1 MWKRVCATA
10 TSGPRKRTCI
20 SGVSRVLARNGP
32 VGPCRRRI
40 RSRKPSLLVVHAP
53 LTVTNW
59 ASSRSESTM
68 PSGSCRPHASLNLNS
83 ISRIASSSAL
93 VITSPTDGHRADA
106 RSLKHNAP
114 SSADAPSSGDA
125 PSGANAASS
134 AHAPSGADAP
144 SSVKP
149 IHAKL
154 VHHGSYLKVH
164 SGGGSL
170 AASAFRH
177 CEPHVNHD
185 KEQAGADHGF
195 QQTHHFD
202 DRRCGDGHGRGTAR
216 VRAAERA
223 RRIGHAIL

>member
-114 SSADAPSSGDA
+114 SSADAPSSG
-125 PSGANAASS
+125 
-134 AHAPSGADAP
+134 
-144 SSVKP
+144 KP